1 MAADNFR
8 NLAVYKKAFALAM
21 EIFEITKAF
30 PKEERYS
37 LTDQIRRSSRS
48 VCSCVGEAYRK
59 RQYEGFFVSKAAD
72 GDGENTETRVWLD
85 FSKACKYINGEVW
98 DNLELKAEEVGRLI
112 NHMIEHPEKY
122 QRNVDVKKRTKKN
135 VRAQKTHALGRSW
148 SKGTS
153 AEP

>member
-8 NLAVYKKAFALAM
+8 NLTVYKRAFALAM
-21 EIFEITKAF
+21 EIFQMTKKF

-59 RQYEGFFVSKAAD
+59 RHYEAFFVSKTSD

-85 FSKACKYINGEVW
+85 FSLDCEYITGEVW
-98 DNLELKAEEVGRLI
+98 RDLELKAEEVGKLL
-112 NHMIEHPEKY
+112 NHMMENPKKY
-122 QRNVDVKKRTKKN
+122 QRQVTIKKAMKK
-135 VRAQKTHALGRSW
+135 KD
-148 SKGTS
+148 
-153 AEP
+153 